1 MTNISLKKEEF
12 SKSDYVSKFLLAAY
26 EGNLEFIEFCM
37 LQGFSPNAID
47 EGGRTPLMVA
57 SFKGKERIVRYLLE
71 NRADVT
77 VQDNEGKNAL
87 DYAEAGEHE
96 NILFLLRASMPEE

>member
-1 MTNISLKKEEF
+1 MTNITLKKEEF

-26 EGNLEFIEFCM
+26 EGNLEFIEFCI

-47 EGGRTPLMVA
+47 EKGRTPLMVA
-57 SFKGKERIVRYLLE
+57 SFKGRERVVRYLLE

-77 VQDNEGKNAL
+77 VQDNEGNNAL
-87 DYAEAGEHE
+87 NYAETGENE
-96 NILFLLRASMPEE
+96 SILFLLRAQMPEE